1 MTRRLQVS
9 GALALVVCVALGC
22 GQKST
27 DVAVTGHVT
36 YKGQPIPRGSV
47 AFFPAQGR
55 AVVTPTDDSGAYSA
69 TLAPGAYKVTVTVG
83 VTLPPGWK
91 EGDPLPKQAIT
102 LPVEYT
108 TQSRTKLSATIGPAS
123 EQMVDLKM
131 E

>member
-1 MTRRLQVS
+1 MMRGTQVA
-9 GALALVVCVALGC
+9 GAIALGMSLIVGC

-27 DVAVTGHVT
+27 DVAVTGSVT
-36 YKGQPIPRGSV
+36 YKGQPVPRASV

-55 AVVTPTDDSGAYSA
+55 AVVTPTDEAGEYSA
-69 TLAPGAYKVTVTVG
+69 MLAPGAYKVTVNVG

-91 EGDPLPKQAIT
+91 EGDAVPKQAIV

-108 TQSRTKLSATIGPAS
+108 MQSRTKLSATIAPGSGQAI
-123 EQMVDLKM
+123 DLKL